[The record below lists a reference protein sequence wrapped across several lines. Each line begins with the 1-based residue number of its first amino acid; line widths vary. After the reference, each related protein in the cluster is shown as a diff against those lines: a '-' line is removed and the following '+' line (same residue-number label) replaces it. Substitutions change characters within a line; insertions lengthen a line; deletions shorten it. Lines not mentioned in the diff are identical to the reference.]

1 MDMAGLWPK
10 YINIRRGS
18 YIMACIGIATQPWQ
32 LLSTADKFLK
42 VLSGF
47 GVFMAP
53 ATYFSRPDIYQ
64 RNCALTRDSP
74 YQGRHAG

>member
-18 YIMACIGIATQPWQ
+18 YIMACIGIAVQPWQ

-53 ATYFSRPDIYQ
+53 AT
-64 RNCALTRDSP
+64 
-74 YQGRHAG
+74 